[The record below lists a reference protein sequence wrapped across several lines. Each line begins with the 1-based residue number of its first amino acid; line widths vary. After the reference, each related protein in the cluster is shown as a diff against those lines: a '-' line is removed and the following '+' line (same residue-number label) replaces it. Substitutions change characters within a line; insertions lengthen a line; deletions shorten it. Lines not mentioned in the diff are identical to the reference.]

1 MLADVNSVL
10 QSVSGL
16 AMDKFVPG
24 VLALDPFYLAVTLA
38 LLGVMLVFFLALL
51 KVRAWVIA
59 LVKKL
64 ILLGII
70 LASSYL
76 FITSFYDKLSVEAL
90 KIAPLQTIVLGVA
103 GGIVLLLSLFIAVFS
118 LGSHARKRKKPEQG
132 KPSTPSIEP
141 TTLQQPKMLTT
152 QALKNQVSSDRSL
165 MAVISYVIIAEFGI
179 FSSPTLP
186 APSVSAGMIFFG
198 VFFLGAFIFI
208 RTSYRNYVKGVA
220 HLLVAT
226 AFAVAL
232 SVFLGYFWGRIALST
247 LLSLDYFGT
256 TALVA
261 VVTGIA
267 VSLLMGSRG

>member
-1 MLADVNSVL
+1 MLADVNTVM
-10 QSVSGL
+10 QSVSGP
-16 AMDKFVPG
+16 AVEKFVSG
-24 VLALDPFYLAVTLA
+24 VLVFDPFYLAVALA
-38 LLGVMLVFFLALL
+38 LFGVLLTFFLLL
-51 KVRAWVIA
+51 FKVRAWIIA
-59 LVKKL
+59 LVKKV

-76 FITSFYDKLSVEAL
+76 FITSFHDKLSIEAI
-90 KIAPLQTIVLGVA
+90 KSAPLPTLALGAA
-103 GGIVLLLSLFIAVFS
+103 GGIILLISLFIALFS
-118 LGSHARKRKKPEQG
+118 LGSHARKRKKPEG
-132 KPSTPSIEP
+132 RSGSPGIEP
-141 TTLQQPKMLTT
+141 TSIQQPKMFTT
-152 QALKNQVSSDRSL
+152 QALKNQMSNDRSL
-165 MAVISYVIIAEFGI
+165 LAVISYVIIAEFGI

-186 APSVSAGMIFFG
+186 APSASSGMIFFG

-208 RTSYRNYVKGVA
+208 RTSYRNYLKGVV